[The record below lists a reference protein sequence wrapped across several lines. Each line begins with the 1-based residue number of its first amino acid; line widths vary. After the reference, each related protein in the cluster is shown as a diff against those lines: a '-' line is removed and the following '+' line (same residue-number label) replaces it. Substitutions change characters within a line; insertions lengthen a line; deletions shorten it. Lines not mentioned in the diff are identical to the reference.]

1 MLVEWLDEA
10 PVGTTFFY
18 DWGCTED
25 TLLTSE
31 VDVVEA
37 DTTYDVTDGLATSAL
52 GLLISK
58 RCKKDLPVLD
68 LKDCCCWHP
77 YTSRSVLR
85 AR

>member
-37 DTTYDVTDGLATSAL
+37 DTTGDVTDGLATGAL
-52 GLLISK
+52 GLVDVRTLQKKISQ
-58 RCKKDLPVLD
+58 
-68 LKDCCCWHP
+68 CWI
-77 YTSRSVLR
+77 
-85 AR
+85 